1 MPKKK
6 KNINQIITEIISK
19 ITKHESKKI
28 KLTAKYIEDSHLSGG
43 QLFLIGTGHNHC
55 LAEEALH
62 RAGGYA
68 NACPILDDRIDFS
81 RGINK
86 ASKLERTKGV
96 GKSIIKKYKIKKNDT
111 LIIFSNS
118 GVNTVP
124 IEVAEYAKDK
134 GLKVIVIL
142 SLKYCKSLNTPKK
155 IYEIADISIDN
166 HGPIGDSLVKVSN
179 NINIGTSSTISG
191 SFILNSIF
199 IELANLLKKEEP
211 FPFYIS
217 SNIKEANK
225 HNILLEKKFSK
236 RNKFLK

>member
-1 MPKKK
+1 MFGP
-6 KNINQIITEIISK
+6 E
-19 ITKHESKKI
+19 
-28 KLTAKYIEDSHLSGG
+28 
-43 QLFLIGTGHNHC
+43 
-55 LAEEALH
+55 
-62 RAGGYA
+62 
-68 NACPILDDRIDFS
+68 
-81 RGINK
+81 
-86 ASKLERTKGV
+86 
-96 GKSIIKKYKIKKNDT
+96 
-111 LIIFSNS
+111 
-118 GVNTVP
+118 
-124 IEVAEYAKDK
+124 
-134 GLKVIVIL
+134 IVIL